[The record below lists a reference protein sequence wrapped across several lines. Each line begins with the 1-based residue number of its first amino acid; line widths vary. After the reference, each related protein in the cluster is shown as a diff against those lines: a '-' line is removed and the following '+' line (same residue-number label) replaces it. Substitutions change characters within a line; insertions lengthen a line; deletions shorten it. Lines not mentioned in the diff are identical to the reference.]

1 MFEIVRCT
9 AMASIKIIQKT
20 AAALICAAAVLFV
33 VYQMPRSVSIPVGAG
48 FPRPDPGPN
57 PWPNLVSDRSAEGRG
72 NPALTYS
79 PINTSHFLDLPR
91 FFAVAN
97 LATPPLPVGQK
108 IVAGVVN
115 HHVLAVDLLERF
127 AKGLHA
133 ARPDAKRIIILSPDH
148 FHAGRSAI
156 STHLRP
162 YQTPLGR
169 VEIDREAAVYLAENG
184 VVIDN
189 GLMFEQEHGTGAVI
203 PFLHRS
209 FPDLRLVP
217 IAIRGE
223 TDDETLIELARVL
236 EPLLDHETMIVVS
249 ADMSHYLPEDVAL
262 KNDEQT
268 LHWLRTLD
276 AKAFDAATDDFV
288 DNGSSFVV
296 LSHIFEE
303 RNQKPTFTLFDHTI
317 SSRYA
322 GSRDDTTSYLTGVW
336 SVPK

>member
-1 MFEIVRCT
+1 MT
-9 AMASIKIIQKT
+9 LIKIIQKT
-20 AAALICAAAVLFV
+20 AAALICAAAVLLV

-48 FPRPDPGPN
+48 FSRPDLGPN
-57 PWPNLVSDRSAEGRG
+57 PVSDRSTEGWG
-72 NPALTYS
+72 NPAPTYS

-97 LATPPLPVGQK
+97 IAIPTSTMSGT

-115 HHVLAVDLLERF
+115 HHVLAADVLERF
-127 AKGLHA
+127 AKGLRA

-148 FHAGRSAI
+148 FHAGRSAV

-169 VEIDREAAVYLAENG
+169 VEVDRKAIAYLAQHG

-189 GLMFEQEHGTGAVI
+189 GPMFEQEHGVGALI

-209 FPDLRLVP
+209 FADMRIVP
-217 IAIRGE
+217 VAIRGE
-223 TDDETLIELARVL
+223 TDDATLVSLARTL
-236 EPLLDHETMIVVS
+236 EPLLDRQTVVVVS

-262 KNDEQT
+262 KNDVQT
-268 LHWLRTLD
+268 LKWLQTLD

-288 DNGSSFVV
+288 DNGSSFVA
-296 LSHIFEE
+296 LSHMFEQ
-303 RNQKPTFTLFDHTI
+303 RDQKPTFTLFDHTI

-336 SVPK
+336 SVAK